1 MPAIQ
6 RRHFV
11 AAFAWVLTASLIT
24 CVATTALAMGDPIV
38 NTGGFDGFSLAPLE
52 GQQGWITDTDPPVRP
67 GSAVV
72 QQAVVQSGNKALQI
86 DRATNSDKSWAVDV
100 TSFSINRFVVVDW
113 DMRVTATG
121 VENAI
126 GPFFGVESHDLVPYN
141 PGATLLGSL
150 GVDATTGEVLYQ
162 ATGSGSLVA
171 STKEVVFGAWH
182 HYRLLY
188 DFTLQ
193 KYSAF
198 FDGAN
203 VVTTGFVD
211 PGLND
216 FTHTGFSA
224 LAAYSDPASQA
235 LTGTAYVDNFRVWD
249 GIPEDFNNDL
259 AVDGLDFSTWKAAF
273 GTTGGADAD
282 GDLDSDGLDFL
293 AWQRERGFVAPISAA
308 AVPEPAGSMLLALA
322 VLGWRGC
329 RRRS

>member
-1 MPAIQ
+1 MTSSKLPHVLSACAWALSSA
-6 RRHFV
+6 V
-11 AAFAWVLTASLIT
+11 LSPLPVLAAANV
-24 CVATTALAMGDPIV
+24 PIV
-38 NTGGFDGFSLAPLE
+38 NTNGFETFSLTDLA
-52 GQQGWITDTDPPVRP
+52 GQQNWITDTDPPVRP

-72 QQAVVQSGNKALQI
+72 QQAVVHSGNKALQI
-86 DRATNSDKSWAVDV
+86 DRVANSDKSWAIDV
-100 TSFSINRFVVVDW
+100 TSFNIHRFVVVDW

-162 ATGSGSLVA
+162 ATGSGALVA
-171 STKEVVFGAWH
+171 STKEVVFGGWH
-182 HYRLLY
+182 HYRLVY

-224 LAAYSDPASQA
+224 LAAAADGASQA
-235 LTGTAYVDNFRVWD
+235 LTGTAYIDNFRVWD
-249 GIPEDFNNDL
+249 GIPEDFDNDL
-259 AVDGLDFSTWKAAF
+259 DVDGQDFSVWKGAY
-273 GTTGGADAD
+273 GSTSGADAD
-282 GDLDSDGLDFL
+282 GDLDSDGRDFL

-308 AVPEPAGSMLLALA
+308 AVPEPAGSILAALA
-322 VLGWRGC
+322 ALGLRAC